1 MAGDLKKVDRLLT
14 FARENGEEELKTYR
28 PYCNLKT
35 KPKVHNVTVLKL
47 IKGLRDIFF
56 DDECIYWCNRINGKC
71 GNLEDQYLVLCSLIV
86 SYYNKNHNHALV
98 IKYGHEAVSLVDR
111 FTNRKELPLPKY
123 QIYFHLGHASQ
134 VGSSLLMLHKS
145 SQVSIIRTGLIIY
158 YVSEVQLILVS

>member
-134 VGSSLLMLHKS
+134 VGSSLQWLPLES
-145 SQVSIIRTGLIIY
+145 LQVLFY
-158 YVSEVQLILVS
+158 EAKLPFSESCNAI